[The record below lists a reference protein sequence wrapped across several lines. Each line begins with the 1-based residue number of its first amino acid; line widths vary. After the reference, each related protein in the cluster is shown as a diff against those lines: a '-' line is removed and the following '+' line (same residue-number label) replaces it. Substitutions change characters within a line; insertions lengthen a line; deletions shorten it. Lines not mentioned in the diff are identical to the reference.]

1 MQAEF
6 VGLDWGTS
14 KLQAYAFDN
23 AGNLLAFQKLAVGVG
38 KASKEELENTV
49 AKLAKE
55 WRATK
60 WYASGMIG
68 SDLGWKQVPY
78 IDCPA
83 DLYKVAGCL
92 KVVRIAEQNIFLVP
106 GLKCQSVFQL
116 PDVMRG
122 EELEVFGTLI
132 QNSDLE
138 PDFLVCLPGT
148 HTKWVTC
155 RGKQI
160 CMFSTA
166 MSSELYDCL
175 SQNSVLHS
183 LLNSNVEPDISFL
196 QGVEDGASSGKGLTR
211 LLFNVR
217 VKALVQNYSE
227 KQCSAYCRG
236 LLIGHEIADIS
247 SQLSLNLIVVV
258 GNQALSQLYSEALQ
272 HLNFRVKTTTSKDVL
287 TSGYKALH
295 LFHEETHA

>member
-14 KLQAYAFDN
+14 KLQAYAFDK
-23 AGNLLAFQKLAVGVG
+23 AGNLLAFQKLAMGVG
-38 KASKEELENTV
+38 KASKVELENAV
-49 AKLAKE
+49 VRLARE
-55 WRATK
+55 WRPTK

-78 IDCPA
+78 LDCPA
-83 DLYKVAGCL
+83 DLYKVAGYL
-92 KVVRIAEQNIFLVP
+92 EGVRIAEQTIFLVP
-106 GLKCQSVFQL
+106 GLKCQSMFQL

-132 QNSDLE
+132 HNTDLE

-148 HTKWVTC
+148 HTKWVIC
-155 RGKQI
+155 KGQQI
-160 CMFSTA
+160 CTFSTA

-183 LLNSNVEPDISFL
+183 LLNANVEPDESFL
-196 QGVEDGASSGKGLTR
+196 QGVEHGANSGKGLTR
-211 LLFNVR
+211 LLFNIR
-217 VKALVQNYSE
+217 AKALVQNYSE

-236 LLIGHEIADIS
+236 VLIGHEIADIS
-247 SQLSLNLIVVV
+247 SQVSLNLIIVV
-258 GNQALSQLYSEALQ
+258 GNQALSQLYSMALQ
-272 HLNFRVKTTTSKDVL
+272 HLNFQVKTTSSKDVL

-295 LFHEETHA
+295 LFHEEIHA